1 MVRQLGC
8 PTFFMTLSSADL
20 RWNELVSIISD
31 ISKLQLSEEDIA
43 KKSYQDRC
51 NLLNSNPVLVAR
63 HFQYRVEFF
72 FKEIVIDG
80 PIGKTKYFA
89 IRIEFQVRGSP
100 HIHCFLWIWKAPI
113 LSQDTV
119 DDYVA
124 FVDKIVH
131 ASLPNK
137 NENPDLHEL
146 VKLYQLHRHSKTCHK
161 YKNEVCRFH
170 FGKFFSKQT
179 IVAKPL
185 PSNVPESIKHSVLVK
200 RKEILSKVKDYI
212 NTNLNPAKLN
222 VYDSSKDTFV
232 NLKSISEVLE
242 ELGINQVEYESAL
255 KISDD
260 QGFQLHLKRPTDSCF
275 VNNYFDIGLL
285 AWKANI
291 DIQPVFN
298 YYKAIT
304 YMCSYLSKEEDECSQ
319 AMKEAFKE
327 TLESGASYY
336 EQMKSVAHAYPS
348 KRECS
353 LQEAVYHVMP
363 ELWLRKVFPAVV
375 NVNSNLPEKRMK
387 MILNKNELHLLPEGS
402 TDIYK
407 RNMVSRYIIR
417 PRDNVLNQLCYASFV
432 KNYQLLPK

>member
-1 MVRQLGC
+1 MWI
-8 PTFFMTLSSADL
+8 
-20 RWNELVSIISD
+20 WNAPV
-31 ISKLQLSEEDIA
+31 LSE
-43 KKSYQDRC
+43 
-51 NLLNSNPVLVAR
+51 N
-63 HFQYRVEFF
+63 
-72 FKEIVIDG
+72 
-80 PIGKTKYFA
+80 
-89 IRIEFQVRGSP
+89 
-100 HIHCFLWIWKAPI
+100 
-113 LSQDTV
+113 TV

-124 FVDKIVH
+124 FVDKKVH

-185 PSNVPESIKHSVLVK
+185 PSDMPESIKHSVLVK

-212 NTNLNPAKLN
+212 NTNLNPAKVN
-222 VYDSSKDTFV
+222 FYDSSKDTFV

-242 ELGINQVEYESAL
+242 ELGISEVEYESAL

-285 AWKANI
+285 AWEANI

-319 AMKEAFKE
+319 EMKQAFKE
-327 TLESGASYY
+327 TIESGASYY
-336 EQMKSVAHAYPS
+336 EQMNSVAHAYS
-348 KRECS
+348 FK
-353 LQEAVYHVMP
+353 
-363 ELWLRKVFPAVV
+363 
-375 NVNSNLPEKRMK
+375 KRMLIARSCIPHHART
-387 MILNKNELHLLPEGS
+387 M
-402 TDIYK
+402 
-407 RNMVSRYIIR
+407 
-417 PRDNVLNQLCYASFV
+417 A
-432 KNYQLLPK
+432 